1 MRIDEIRAMPT
12 ETLRSEMDATH
23 KELFTLRFQKATQ
36 QLANTNT
43 IRTARKKVA
52 QIQTVLRQRELAG
65 QA

>member
-12 ETLRSEMDATH
+12 ETLRSELDATQ
-23 KELFTLRFQKATQ
+23 KELFNLRFQKATQ